1 MAMMAVM
8 ASLAV
13 SVGAQY
19 NLRILH
25 VNDHH
30 SYVEEKSWN
39 VKTDTQ
45 ALLGCDSIKEVRFK
59 YGGYARLNQLLADL
73 TAGTKDIAAPKT
85 AGNVLKLHAGDAMTG
100 TLWYTLF
107 KGVADAQ
114 VMGKACFHAMS
125 SGNHEFDDGDQNLA
139 YFIQNLT
146 EATKGCPSGSTKM
159 VAANVVPGESSP
171 LKTPTE
177 LLAKSK
183 VFTLGDQKV
192 RSHDNNTH
200 LRVSA
205 VNIPSTLS
213 AKGHR
218 NQSCCIFLKIRP
230 ICLHVFLRADP

>member
-100 TLWYTLF
+100 TLWYSLF

-146 EATKGCPSGSTKM
+146 DATKGCPGGSTKM
-159 VAANVVPGESSP
+159 VAANVVPGASSP

-177 LLAKSK
+177 LLAKSN
-183 VFTLGDQKV
+183 VFTIEGQKV

-200 LRVSA
+200 VRVPRQTYLRSC
-205 VNIPSTLS
+205 LQ
-213 AKGHR
+213 KGIGIR
-218 NQSCCIFLKIRP
+218 VVGIFLKIRP
-230 ICLHVFLRADP
+230 ICLQVFLHADP